1 MPTTIEQ
8 LKPAMILVHRC
19 ARRGGQI
26 YKRKNDQTIEHHKS
40 NPEHRE
46 KITWESERIIAD
58 KKEYDASVSLRHRCL
73 YAVRM
78 LGRPSALGI
87 LISADRMG
95 EIDEE
100 LEKWKKEIDEFNK
113 KAKHCV
119 IENFVM
125 KFSIS
130 GDNTD
135 VLKMMLR
142 DLGDL
147 LNDLTV
153 AMNQADPKS
162 IREVITKLKNFDEL
176 LPSITAKTVDTAI
189 EGARELA
196 KSITKAQRELKNAA
210 EDRQEKLVDLELIR
224 KKIDTSPVNT
234 ARFAVL
240 TPEDAQKEMEDKS
253 GVLVGA
259 QMGRRFAALSAPET
273 PAAV

>member
-19 ARRGGQI
+19 ARRGGLS
-26 YKRKNDQTIEHHKS
+26 YRRKNDKTIEDSKS

-58 KKEYDASVSLRHRCL
+58 KEEYDAAVSLRSKCL
-73 YAVRM
+73 YAVRK
-78 LGRPSALGI
+78 LGRPTAVGI
-87 LISADRMG
+87 LISADRIN

-100 LEKWKKEIDEFNK
+100 LAKWKTETDEFNG
-113 KAKHCV
+113 KAKHCEV
-119 IENFVM
+119 ENFIM
-125 KFSIS
+125 KFYIS
-130 GDNTD
+130 GDNTE

-142 DLGDL
+142 DLGEL

-153 AMNQADPKS
+153 AMSKADPKS
-162 IREVITKLKNFDEL
+162 IREVIVKLKNFDEL
-176 LPSITAKTVDTAI
+176 LPDVTAKVVGTAI

-196 KSITKAQRELKNAA
+196 RNISKAQRELKNAA
-210 EDRQEKLVDLELIR
+210 EDRQEKLVDLELIKR
-224 KKIDTSPVNT
+224 KIDTSPVNL

-240 TPEDAQKEMEDKS
+240 TPEDAQEATEDKS
-253 GVLVGA
+253 GALVGA
-259 QMGRRFAALSAPET
+259 QMRRRFAALSAPET